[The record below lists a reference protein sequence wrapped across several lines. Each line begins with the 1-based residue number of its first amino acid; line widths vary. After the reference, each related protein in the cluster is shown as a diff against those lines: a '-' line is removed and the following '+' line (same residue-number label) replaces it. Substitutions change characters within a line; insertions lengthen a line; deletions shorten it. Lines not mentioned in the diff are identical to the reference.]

1 MVYQF
6 LTDLFVFNT
15 HFSSLQ
21 YWGIAISAFTFV
33 VDIYMTV
40 MDDAKPDGEIADR
53 KENLEQVAIEKEPI
67 GDSNVEMER
76 FDDAVVKYNKN
87 GLRQRGY
94 GDRYQ

>member
-21 YWGIAISAFTFV
+21 YWGIAISAFTFF

-40 MDDAKPDGEIADR
+40 ADD
-53 KENLEQVAIEKEPI
+53 
-67 GDSNVEMER
+67 
-76 FDDAVVKYNKN
+76 
-87 GLRQRGY
+87 
-94 GDRYQ
+94 